1 MKKFNVNVKVP
12 IQITWTSELVED
24 KENFYLRLRP
34 HVNTS
39 GVKGAPRLQRVTD
52 GNVTRIMMVKHVN
65 YNEKALYEA
74 LEKAKKLAKEDPDM
88 KKAII
93 AGAKGKSVNIPTQPA
108 SAQQSVLDRIASEIS
123 EEDKALGGGIG
134 REQEDKRLLATGFSE
149 KEIEKFTKE
158 KEE

>member
-12 IQITWTSELVED
+12 VQVTWTPELVED
-24 KENFYLRLRP
+24 KENFYLRLWP
-34 HVNTS
+34 HINTS

-74 LEKAKKLAKEDPDM
+74 LEKAKKVAKEDPEL

-93 AGAKGKSVNIPTQPA
+93 AGAQGKSVTPKPA
-108 SAQQSVLDRIASEIS
+108 PQLSRISSIHVS
-123 EEDKALGGGIG
+123 EEDIALGGGIG
-134 REQEDKRLLATGFSE
+134 REKEDNRLLTTSFSE
-149 KEIEKFTKE
+149 KEIEKFTKDK
-158 KEE
+158 KE

>member
-12 IQITWTSELVED
+12 VQVTWTPELVED
-24 KENFYLRLRP
+24 KENFYLRLWP
-34 HVNTS
+34 HINTS

-74 LEKAKKLAKEDPDM
+74 LEKAKKVAKEDPEL

-93 AGAKGKSVNIPTQPA
+93 AGAQGKNVSPKPA
-108 SAQQSVLDRIASEIS
+108 PQLSRLSSIHVS
-123 EEDKALGGGIG
+123 EEDKALGMGVG
-134 REQEDKRLLATGFSE
+134 REDYGQDMRSTGWSKKQLE
-149 KEIEKFTKE
+149 EITKE
-158 KEE
+158 E